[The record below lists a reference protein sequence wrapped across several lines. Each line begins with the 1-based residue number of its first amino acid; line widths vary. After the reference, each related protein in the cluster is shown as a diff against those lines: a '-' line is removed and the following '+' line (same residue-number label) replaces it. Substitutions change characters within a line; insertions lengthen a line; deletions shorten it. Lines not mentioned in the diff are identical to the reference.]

1 MSKFIISESE
11 KERIRVL
18 YEINEPAIQPSEFVN
33 YLSQPSVLNVD
44 KNLMLALDWSV
55 YEKTDQKK
63 MNQLSVLFSKLT
75 PVIREEVKKIKSD
88 SRRLASVK
96 SYLSNY
102 KGSKT
107 AKQNEFL
114 VDLLKELNTP
124 LQNNVTTTTTT
135 IKQQTQSATN
145 QQRPSFTPSPAKPT
159 LSLYGKIK
167 LE

>member
-11 KERIRVL
+11 KERIRIL

-44 KNLMLALDWSV
+44 KNLMLALDWSL
-55 YEKTDQKK
+55 YKNDQKK
-63 MNQLSVLFSKLT
+63 MNQLSALFSKLT
-75 PVIREEVKKIKSD
+75 PVVREEVKKIKSD

-107 AKQNEFL
+107 QEQSSFL
-114 VDLLKELNTP
+114 EQTKNELNKP
-124 LQNNVTTTTTT
+124 LETTATTTTTT
-135 IKQQTQSATN
+135 IKQQTQSPTS
-145 QQRPSFTPSPAKPT
+145 QQRPSFTPSPARPT
-159 LSLYGKIK
+159 LSLYGKTK
-167 LE
+167 LA